1 MNSDNSNQLI
11 DENTEEDVLNPDISS
26 IHRRKFVAM
35 ITLASA
41 ALLTGVDNV
50 YGGIFYSTR
59 PVDGIPDSWVKEKGA
74 DVLKYANYVKGLKLK
89 NISPEMVLRPHFK
102 KRGSLSNS
110 LPPRYMWKRIGDS
123 LKVIDRLSYELKS
136 PVKDLLSIYRSPSYN
151 RSCGGKSLSQHMENR
166 AIDVKFSRASSYAAA
181 RQAKKLRDKG
191 YFKGGIGTYSTF
203 LHIDTRGSNA
213 TW

>member
-1 MNSDNSNQLI
+1 MTSDNSNQFN
-11 DENTEEDVLNPDISS
+11 DENTEEDVLNPDVSS
-26 IHRRKFVAM
+26 MQRRKFVAM
-35 ITLASA
+35 TAITLATI
-41 ALLTGVDNV
+41 LTGANNV

-59 PVDGIPDSWVKEKGA
+59 PVDGIPNSWVREKGA
-74 DVLKYANYVKGLKLK
+74 DVLRYANYIKSLKLK
-89 NISPEMVLRPHFK
+89 NISPYMVIKPHFK

-123 LKVIDRLSYELKS
+123 LKVVDRLSSELKS
-136 PVKDLLSIYRSPSYN
+136 PIKDLLSIYRSPSYN
-151 RSCGGKSLSQHMENR
+151 RSCGGKTFSQHKENR
-166 AIDVKFSRASSYAAA
+166 AIDVKFSKASSYAAA

-191 YFKGGIGTYSTF
+191 FFKGGIGTYSTF